1 MNDFTELNK
10 LTYRIRGC
18 IFEVYKTLGPGLL
31 EPVYR
36 KALMQELKLQ
46 GIEAKEE
53 VSIPVIYKGANL
65 GFNYRMDIL
74 VEDTI
79 IIELKSVEKMHP
91 VYFKQLTNY
100 LKLTHLPLGL
110 LVNFNSTNVAK
121 DIHRIVN

>member
-53 VSIPVIYKGANL
+53 VSIPVIYKGADL

>member
-31 EPVYR
+31 EPMYR

-53 VSIPVIYKGANL
+53 VSIPVIYKGADL